1 MHPRDRPVT
10 RLLLAHQTA
19 QPDALVET
27 LAAAVVGIGGHDVAL
42 FLIDYGHAALAPR
55 LAVRRPG
62 SEPEVVS
69 LDGSVAGR
77 AFTSST
83 VVAAEHDDGWHV
95 WVPVSEQSN
104 RLGVLAMTLPR
115 WDEEIEFLVTE
126 LGLAAAP
133 LLLASAQYT
142 DLPHLLRRRRDMDLA
157 AEMQWSLLPPL
168 SFAAAGMT
176 IAGLL
181 EPAYTVG
188 GDCFDHAF
196 NAGILDL
203 AIFDTVGHG
212 LNSAVLAALLV
223 GAYRHSRRAGDDLAN
238 LATQMDAAVR
248 IYPAQPAFAT
258 GILGRLDTTI
268 GTFDW
273 MSCGHPLPIVIRD
286 GAIAS
291 EPSVRPGLPL
301 GIGGLGPVVG
311 DITRV
316 TLQPGD
322 GVLLYTDGVT
332 ECRMPDGT
340 FFGEDRL
347 RDLFAREH
355 AAGASPH
362 EVVRRLTRTAVE
374 QSEGELRDDATMLY
388 LRWEG

>member
-1 MHPRDRPVT
+1 MHSRDRPVT

-19 QPDALVET
+19 QPDAFVET
-27 LAAAVVGIGGHDVAL
+27 LAAAVVGIGGRDVSLFLVDYAHVAL
-42 FLIDYGHAALAPR
+42 SPH
-55 LAVRRPG
+55 LAVPMPG

-69 LDGSVAGR
+69 LDGSMAGR

-83 VVAAEHDDGWHV
+83 VVAAEHEDGWHV

-115 WDEEIEFLVTE
+115 WDDEIEFLVTE

-181 EPAYTVG
+181 EPAYNVG
-188 GDCFDHAF
+188 GDCFDYAF
-196 NAGILDL
+196 NAGVLYLAILD
-203 AIFDTVGHG
+203 AVGHG

-223 GAYRHSRRAGDDLAN
+223 GAYRHGRRAGDDLAD
-238 LATQMDAAVR
+238 LAMQIAAAAGDF
-248 IYPAQPAFAT
+248 PAQPAFAT
-258 GILGRLDTTI
+258 AILGRLDTTI

-273 MSCGHPLPIVIRD
+273 MSCGHPLPMVIRD
-286 GAIAS
+286 GAIVS
-291 EPSVRPGLPL
+291 EPSVRRGLPL
-301 GIGGLGPVVG
+301 
-311 DITRV
+311 
-316 TLQPGD
+316 
-322 GVLLYTDGVT
+322 
-332 ECRMPDGT
+332 
-340 FFGEDRL
+340 
-347 RDLFAREH
+347 
-355 AAGASPH
+355 
-362 EVVRRLTRTAVE
+362 
-374 QSEGELRDDATMLY
+374 
-388 LRWEG
+388 

>member
-1 MHPRDRPVT
+1 MHSRDRPVT
-10 RLLLAHQTA
+10 RLLLAHQAA

-27 LAAAVVGIGGHDVAL
+27 LAAAVVGIGGRDVAL

-69 LDGSVAGR
+69 LDWSVAGR

-83 VVAAEHDDGWHV
+83 VVAVEHEDGWHV

-104 RLGVLAMTLPR
+104 RLGVVAMTLPR
-115 WDEEIEFLVTE
+115 WDDEIEFLVTE

-181 EPAYTVG
+181 EPAYAVG
-188 GDCFDHAF
+188 GDCFDYAF

-203 AIFDTVGHG
+203 ALFDQPQRDCAA
-212 LNSAVLAALLV
+212 AVA
-223 GAYRHSRRAGDDLAN
+223 RRARRAD
-238 LATQMDAAVR
+238 
-248 IYPAQPAFAT
+248 QP
-258 GILGRLDTTI
+258 
-268 GTFDW
+268 
-273 MSCGHPLPIVIRD
+273 
-286 GAIAS
+286 
-291 EPSVRPGLPL
+291 
-301 GIGGLGPVVG
+301 
-311 DITRV
+311 
-316 TLQPGD
+316 
-322 GVLLYTDGVT
+322 
-332 ECRMPDGT
+332 
-340 FFGEDRL
+340 
-347 RDLFAREH
+347 
-355 AAGASPH
+355 
-362 EVVRRLTRTAVE
+362 
-374 QSEGELRDDATMLY
+374 RDDDGRDA
-388 LRWEG
+388 R